1 MINVKIGFIGS
12 GTLGEAIISGLAKTG
27 QVSMENLYASDVNE
41 ERLQYIKETYQI
53 NTCLNNRQLVQECD
67 IIVIAI
73 KPQTFEEA
81 LSELRESFLPNK
93 LVISVVAGVS
103 VAKLYKYLPDTVSV
117 ARVMPNTPCLIGKG
131 VSAVTFSENITEIHR
146 EWTITILKAVGKVHV
161 VSERLMDAVTGL
173 SGSGPAYIYLVIE
186 ALSDAGVR
194 AGLPRDLSL
203 DLAVQTV
210 VGAAAM
216 VETTK
221 THPAALK
228 DKVTTPAGT
237 TISGLHVLERAGV
250 RVAFMDA
257 VMAAAQRS
265 KELGSD

>member
-1 MINVKIGFIGS
+1 VINGKIGFIGA
-12 GTLGEAIISGLAKTG
+12 GTLGEAIISGLEKTG
-27 QVSMENLYASDVNE
+27 QVLMGNLYASDVNE

-53 NTCLNNRQLVQECD
+53 NTCLSNRQLVQECD
-67 IIVIAI
+67 IILIAI
-73 KPQTFEEA
+73 KPQTFDEA
-81 LSELRESFLPNK
+81 LSELRESFLSNK

-103 VAKLYKYLPDTVSV
+103 VAKLYQYLPDTVSV

-131 VSAVTFSENITEIHR
+131 VSAVTFSKNITDIHR
-146 EWTITILKAVGKVHV
+146 EWTMTILEAVGKVHV
-161 VSERLMDAVTGL
+161 LPERLMDAVTGL

-194 AGLPRDLSL
+194 AGLPRELSL

-210 VGAAAM
+210 MGAAAM

-221 THPAALK
+221 THPAVLK

>member
-1 MINVKIGFIGS
+1 VINVKIGFIGA
-12 GTLGEAIISGLAKTG
+12 GTLGEAFISGLEKTG
-27 QVSMENLYASDVNE
+27 QVPMENLYASDVNE
-41 ERLQYIKETYQI
+41 ERLHYIKETYQI
-53 NTCLNNRQLVQECD
+53 NACLSNRQLVQECD

-73 KPQTFEEA
+73 KPQTFKEA
-81 LSELRESFLPNK
+81 LSELRESFLANK

-103 VAKLYKYLPDTVSV
+103 VDKLYKYLPDQVSV

-131 VSAVTFSENITEIHR
+131 VSAVTFSENVTEIHR
-146 EWTITILKAVGKVHV
+146 EWTITILEAVGKVHV
-161 VSERLMDAVTGL
+161 LPEGLMDAVTGL

-194 AGLPRDLSL
+194 AGLPRDLSQ

-210 VGAAAM
+210 MGAAAM
-216 VETTK
+216 VEITK
-221 THPAALK
+221 THPAVLK
-228 DKVTTPAGT
+228 EKVTTPAGT